1 VARCNAAA
9 TIFYLFNSDM
19 AELLH
24 FTIVEARI
32 DGDALG
38 QLEAIRAEAIANAPS
53 VTSALLTTSSRGPL
67 RHGLG

>member
-1 VARCNAAA
+1 
-9 TIFYLFNSDM
+9 M

-24 FTIVEARI
+24 FTIVETRI

-38 QLEAIRAEAIANAPS
+38 QLEAIRAEAFANAPS